1 MKFALFLLGPWTEPE
16 VGAQSRI
23 SDKVIALLNPEILF

>member
-1 MKFALFLLGPWTEPE
+1 MKFISFWLEPE

-23 SDKVIALLNPEILF
+23 FDAVATPLNPEILF